1 MACRAILTRWVFVS
15 SLGLGLLS
23 SAYVL
28 GQQATTTSKSGE
40 YRKYLPIYPPLPEAP
55 APIKAQPAPQAPTSS
70 NPHVHAWLD
79 TIAARNRKLTWTQ
92 GYRVQVYTGQDRA
105 AAFAAKEALYRHY
118 PQWEVYLTY
127 TPPSFRLVCGD
138 FMTRLE
144 ALLAAKTLAQRFP
157 TPLVQPAKVRI
168 GRP

>member
-1 MACRAILTRWVFVS
+1 MSIWLVS
-15 SLGLGLLS
+15 ST
-23 SAYVL
+23 YVL
-28 GQQATTTSKSGE
+28 GQQPTTTAKSAE
-40 YRKYLPIYPPLPEAP
+40 YRGYLPTYPPLPETP
-55 APIKAQPAPQAPTSS
+55 APIKVQPAPQAPIST
-70 NPHVHAWLD
+70 NPRVHAWLD
-79 TIAARNRKLTWTQ
+79 TVAACNRKLTWTQ

-138 FMTRLE
+138 FTTRLE

-157 TPLVQPAKVRI
+157 APLVQPAKVRI